1 MTNSVGLQDNLFDL
15 SLSALSSLALITIE
29 Q

>member
-15 SLSALSSLALITIE
+15 PLSALSSLALITIE